1 MAKRRVLYSFHYERD
16 VWRAAQVRNMGVVEG
31 NEPLSENDWEEVKR
45 KGEKDIKRWI
55 DEQLSYRSC
64 VVVLVGKE
72 TSTRKWVKYEIERG
86 WELGKGVVGIC
97 IHNLKDHN
105 GKQDVK
111 GSNPFWGTGLSSIV
125 KLYDPPYQT
134 STYVYNH
141 IKDNI
146 SDWVEEDIKIRNQH
160 SDNEG

>member
-1 MAKRRVLYSFHYERD
+1 MAKRQVFYSFHYERD

-45 KGEKDIKRWI
+45 RGETSIKRWI

-72 TSTRKWVKYEIERG
+72 TSIRRWVKYEIERG
-86 WELGKGVVGIC
+86 WESGKGVVGIC
-97 IHNLKDHN
+97 IHNLKDNN

-111 GSNPFWGTGLSSIV
+111 GSNPFGGTGLSNIV
-125 KLYDPPYQT
+125 KLYDPPYSI
-134 STYVYNH
+134 STDVYDH
-141 IKDNI
+141 IKYNI
-146 SDWVEEDIKIRNQH
+146 SDWVEEAIRIRNQH
-160 SDNEG
+160 TDA

>member
-1 MAKRRVLYSFHYERD
+1 MAKRQVLCSFHYERD

-45 KGEKDIKRWI
+45 KGDAAIKRWI
-55 DEQLSYRSC
+55 DKQLAYRSC

-72 TSTRKWVKYEIERG
+72 TSTRKWVKYEIEKG

-111 GSNPFWGTGLSSIV
+111 GSNPFWKTGLSGTV
-125 KLYDPPYQT
+125 KLYDSPYTT
-134 STYVYNH
+134 STYVYDH
-141 IKDNI
+141 IKANI
-146 SDWVEEDIKIRNQH
+146 SDWVEEAIRIRKQYK
-160 SDNEG
+160 